1 MSKVTTTIE
10 LPRIEGES
18 AKAHQARIDYV
29 TMGAARSIDKLR
41 QNYGKTTAYTRQLEV
56 WSSQYGWAESAKQYD
71 SEVSYLTVQ
80 EAQEQHR
87 ADLAA
92 HREKAMTSAK
102 NLMALA
108 GGLTRIMGD
117 ALTQPRKVEGKD
129 GKVYTLHKVQV
140 DANTLTTISR
150 ALQTALDLEAH
161 ALGIDQIEET
171 QD

>member
-1 MSKVTTTIE
+1 MSKATTTIE
-10 LPRIEGES
+10 LPRLEGES
-18 AKAHQARIDYV
+18 SRAYQARVEYITAGPQRDLR
-29 TMGAARSIDKLR
+29 TLAQKLDKSLTIVGR
-41 QNYGKTTAYTRQLEV
+41 
-56 WSSQYGWAESAKQYD
+56 WSSQYGWVELAKQYD

-80 EAQEQHR
+80 EAAEQHR
-87 ADLAA
+87 ADLAS

-129 GKVYTLHKVQV
+129 GKVYTLHKVIV
-140 DANTLTTISR
+140 DANTLTTISK

-171 QD
+171 RD

>member
-1 MSKVTTTIE
+1 MRQE
-10 LPRIEGES
+10 
-18 AKAHQARIDYV
+18 YV
-29 TMGAARSIDKLR
+29 LMGPQRSLEKLR
-41 QNYGKTTAYTRQLEV
+41 QKYNRNTSYIRQLGE
-56 WSSQYGWAESAKQYD
+56 WSMKYGWVSSAEKYD
-71 SEVSYLTVQ
+71 SEVAYLTVQ
-80 EAQEQHR
+80 EAAEQHR
-87 ADLAA
+87 ADLAS

-129 GKVYTLHKVQV
+129 GKVYTLHKVVV

-161 ALGIDQIEET
+161 SLGVDKLLPSLEG
-171 QD
+171 DSSD